1 MRSGASRRPASNPA
15 ARSAPRPSSWSTRP
29 RPWAGP
35 GSTSWPSGSSKAPAA
50 DDVNRRGQL
59 ALIALIAMARGEDD
73 RAAASLE
80 QLKPLLEK
88 RPADQPEG
96 ASWPELTLTA
106 RAIERPRLRP
116 AALALLDMMVEQ
128 AQKKSP
134 RWLWEHRVKNVRR
147 GPGCSTSSDPAHL
160 RSARTPISARG
171 RGSRT
176 GGPTPA
182 ASASRSRS
190 GSSATGNSPI
200 TLATPRDMMYLRVPL
215 RGEFQ
220 VDCELTSFNWR
231 EMRVTYGG
239 VTVAPSTI

>member
-1 MRSGASRRPASNPA
+1 MPKRSKPASRVESGGEVRAPALELVDTA
-15 ARSAPRPSSWSTRP
+15 AALGRP
-29 RPWAGP
+29 RLDELAERVE
-35 GSTSWPSGSSKAPAA
+35 KAPAA
-50 DDVNRRGQL
+50 DDVDRRGQL

-88 RPADQPEG
+88 RPADQTEG

-134 RWLWEHRVKNVRR
+134 RWLWEHRVKNVRAR
-147 GPGCSTSSDPAHL
+147 ARVLDQLGPGAPPFGTDLDFGPWARVTHGRADTRGIGEPIPQWIL
-160 RSARTPISARG
+160 RDRQFTHHPG
-171 RGSRT
+171 H
-176 GGPTPA
+176 
-182 ASASRSRS
+182 
-190 GSSATGNSPI
+190 AT
-200 TLATPRDMMYLRVPL
+200 DMMYLRVPL

-220 VDCELTSFNWR
+220 LDCELTSFNWR
-231 EMRVTYGG
+231 EMRVTYAGA
-239 VTVAPSTI
+239 TVAA